1 MSSQRPRCAPW
12 PASRSRRSLGAG
24 AGRTQPLAQA
34 RARPA
39 SRVPRASR
47 DQTHA
52 RAPQSRTEHEPDA
65 DVSEASVTARAKR
78 VVVDPYLG
86 TNQWP
91 PPGTERLSLRTD
103 LADVLLQPVPRLR
116 LHVALPPLGL
126 PFRLARRHARADL
139 RWPTARPTR
148 IPGPRILI
156 GTEAARPCSGCR
168 HRHGAPP
175 QISAISSAVRRCC
188 VGRPI
193 ACVYTSDVS
202 TCHMAVDAPMEI
214 TTHSRRNG

>member
-1 MSSQRPRCAPW
+1 MPPGHTRTVHTAMRAPSPPPCDSSTSRKRLQSDVITTAALRTVA
-12 PASRSRRSLGAG
+12 ASRSRRSLGAG

-139 RWPTARPTR
+139 RWPTARPS
-148 IPGPRILI
+148 PDPR
-156 GTEAARPCSGCR
+156 TANP
-168 HRHGAPP
+168 
-175 QISAISSAVRRCC
+175 
-188 VGRPI
+188 
-193 ACVYTSDVS
+193 DW
-202 TCHMAVDAPMEI
+202 D
-214 TTHSRRNG
+214 